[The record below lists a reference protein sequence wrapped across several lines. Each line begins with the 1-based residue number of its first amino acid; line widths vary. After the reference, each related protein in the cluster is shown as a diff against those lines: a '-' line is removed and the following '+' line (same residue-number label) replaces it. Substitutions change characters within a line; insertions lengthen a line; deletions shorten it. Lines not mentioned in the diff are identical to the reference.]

1 MGVVVLLTDE
11 GFTGFHGLSLALLAG
26 ALASAGAWSVVFGWR
41 WLATRPKLPDAGLET
56 REVGPEPPAI
66 VNLLVNRWNV
76 TRSAIQATLLDL
88 ASRKY
93 FGIDQYG
100 QEQFVVRLRAIPPDA
115 QTTAYERQVLDLIRR
130 RATGGSAPA
139 EAITLGEEAEAEA
152 WWQRFRKSVAE
163 DARKQGLAR
172 NRWAPLD
179 WAILGSGLAICLG
192 LFALAFGVAHVGGR
206 NSSGENS
213 LDLTDWLGIG
223 LVAWIG
229 AIALLSRLR
238 DLRDTPSGREAC
250 ARWLGVRKYLRE
262 IHAFDDVS
270 AAAVIVWERYLA
282 YGVALGVAK
291 DAAHELPLAPDDPD
305 TAWSRQTG
313 TWREIRVE
321 YPRHFGYGG
330 WPLGVFGGGLARAVF
345 WGGIVF
351 VLLPVAASVA
361 WDMIHDGLSG
371 DTTDTFAIEAALVG
385 IFAALALFPFVQLVN
400 GIIRVFLGGSDLLRR
415 PQTIE
420 GMVIKIHEGMIAV
433 DNGHSDEVRAWI
445 PPPGAPHL
453 SIGSHVRATMSP
465 RLAHVTSVEVLAPST
480 DSGSIA
486 ARAAD

>member
-1 MGVVVLLTDE
+1 MGVVVLLADE
-11 GFTGFHGLSLALLAG
+11 GFTGFHGLSLALLVG
-26 ALASAGAWSVVFGWR
+26 AVAAAAAWIVIFGWR
-41 WLATRPKLPDAGLET
+41 WLATRPQMPHAGLET
-56 REVGPEPPAI
+56 REVGPESPAI

-93 FGIDQYG
+93 IGIDQYG
-100 QEQFVVRLRAIPPDA
+100 QEQFIVSLRNNPPDA
-115 QTTAYERQVLDLIRR
+115 ERTEYERQVLDLIRK

-139 EAITLGEEAEAEA
+139 EAITLGEEGEAEA

-163 DARKQGLAR
+163 DARKQRLAR

-179 WAILGSGLAICLG
+179 WAILGSGLAVVFG
-192 LFALAFGVAHVGGR
+192 LFALAFGIAHIGGR

-223 LVAWIG
+223 LFAWIV
-229 AIALLSRLR
+229 AMALLSRLR

-250 ARWLGVRKYLRE
+250 GRWLGVRNYLRE
-262 IHAFDDVS
+262 IHAFEDVS

-282 YGVALGVAK
+282 FGVALGVAK
-291 DAAHELPLAPDDPD
+291 EAAHQLPLAPDDPD

-313 TWREIRVE
+313 TWREMRIE

-330 WPLGVFGGGLARAVF
+330 WPLGVFAGGLARTAF

-351 VLLPVAASVA
+351 VLLPVAASVS
-361 WDMIHDGLSG
+361 WDVIHNGLNG
-371 DTTDTFAIEAALVG
+371 DTTETLALESAFVG
-385 IFAALALFPFVQLVN
+385 AFAAMALIPLVQLIN

-415 PQTIE
+415 PQTTE
-420 GMVIKIHEGMIAV
+420 GAVVKVHEGKVAL
-433 DNGHSDEVRAWI
+433 DDGHSDDVRAWI

-453 SIGSHVRATMSP
+453 SVGSQVRATMSP
-465 RLAHVTSVEVLAPST
+465 HLAHVISVEILGPST
-480 DSGSIA
+480 GA
-486 ARAAD
+486 AGAG

>member
-1 MGVVVLLTDE
+1 MRVVVFLADE

-26 ALASAGAWSVVFGWR
+26 AVAAAAAWILVFGWR
-41 WLATRPKLPDAGLET
+41 WMATRPKLPDAGLET
-56 REVGPEPPAI
+56 REVGTDAPAI
-66 VNLLVNRWNV
+66 VNLLVNCWNV
-76 TRSAIQATLLDL
+76 TRSAVQATLLDL

-93 FGIDQYG
+93 VGIDQYG
-100 QEQFVVRLRAIPPDA
+100 QEKFVVRIRSVPPEA
-115 QTTAYERQVLDLIRR
+115 QMTTYESQVMDLIRE

-139 EAITLGEEAEAEA
+139 ESITLGEEAEAEA

-179 WAILGSGLAICLG
+179 WAILGSGLAICFG

-223 LVAWIG
+223 LLAWIG
-229 AIALLSRLR
+229 AMALLSRLR
-238 DLRDTPSGREAC
+238 DLRDTPAGREAC

-262 IHAFDDVS
+262 IHAFEDVS
-270 AAAVIVWERYLA
+270 AAAVILWERYLA

-291 DAAHELPLAPDDPD
+291 DAAHQLPLAPDDPD

-330 WPLGVFGGGLARAVF
+330 WPLGVFGGGLARVAF

-351 VLLPVAASVA
+351 VLLPVAASVS
-361 WDMIHDGLSG
+361 WDVIHDGLSG
-371 DTTDTFAIEAALVG
+371 DTTDTFAIEAAFVG
-385 IFAALALFPFVQLVN
+385 VFVAMALFPLAQLIN

-420 GMVIKIHEGMIAV
+420 GMVIKIHEGKVAV
-433 DNGHSDEVRAWI
+433 DDGHSDEVRAWI
-445 PPPGAPHL
+445 PPPGATQL
-453 SIGSHVRATMSP
+453 SIGSHIRATMSP
-465 RLAHVTSVEVLAPST
+465 RLAHVTSVDVLLPAAGAGPR
-480 DSGSIA
+480 A
-486 ARAAD
+486 ARAD